1 MRTVTAYRGT
11 VSRSPAFLAALASL
25 AVPGLDPASVQAV
38 QTDPLRG
45 TAVAFV
51 TDAVGRR
58 WVVRCPLSAAAGARL
73 DAAARMAAAVSGRVS
88 VQVPRPSGTVEV
100 DHGPALV
107 SPFLPG
113 VAFDLAGLPAGPGL
127 AGHLGRVIAEIH
139 GLDRRLVD
147 ELGGPVYDAD
157 GARTARLADL
167 DRAATTG
174 HVPASLLERWEKA
187 LDDVTLW
194 RFAPTVVHG
203 GLTTGAVLA
212 DFADPTTTASGSIA
226 ALLGWDDTKVA
237 DPADD
242 FAALVSEA
250 HPSAVDSVIEA
261 YANARPEGVDPHLR
275 RRALLSSEF
284 AMVRRLLVAVSV
296 DDPDHVRWHATRLRR
311 LAGEVA
317 DDDFAPEAPAL
328 PRVKPTVVA
337 LDDEEAARLGEAD
350 RHTQA
355 WDASATQEFTSPT
368 LIARAPEPGSRVT
381 EPSGAPDALDR
392 PATAATDQP
401 GSDESPVQPDSEE
414 SLSNGDGPQ
423 QPA

>member
-1 MRTVTAYRGT
+1 MGP
-11 VSRSPAFLAALASL
+11 VSSSPAFLAALASL

-58 WVVRCPLSAAAGARL
+58 WVVRSPLTSATGARL
-73 DAAARMAAAVSGRVS
+73 DSAARVATAVSGRLS
-88 VQVPRPSGTVEV
+88 VQVPRPSGTVEAG
-100 DHGPALV
+100 HGPAIVGPL
-107 SPFLPG
+107 LPG
-113 VAFDLAGLPAGPGL
+113 VAFDFALLPAGPGL

-139 GLDRRLVD
+139 ALDRRLVD
-147 ELGGPVYDAD
+147 DAGGPVYDAD
-157 GARTARLADL
+157 SARAARLADL
-167 DRAATTG
+167 DRAAATG
-174 HVPASLLERWEKA
+174 HVPSSLLERWEQA

-212 DFADPTTTASGSIA
+212 DFADPTTAASGSVTA
-226 ALLGWDDTKVA
+226 VLGWDETKVG
-237 DPADD
+237 DPAED

-250 HPSAVDSVIEA
+250 HPAAVDSVIEA

-275 RRALLSSEF
+275 RRALLASEF

-296 DDPDHVRWHATRLRR
+296 DDPDQTRWHATRLRR
-311 LAGEVA
+311 LAGEVS
-317 DDDFAPEAPAL
+317 DEDFAPEAPAV
-328 PRVKPTVVA
+328 PPVKPTVVA
-337 LDDEEAARLGEAD
+337 IDDQEAARVGEAD

-355 WDASATQEFTSPT
+355 WDTSTTQELTSPT
-368 LIARAPEPGSRVT
+368 LIARSPEAPEPPEPGEDPEPDEST
-381 EPSGAPDALDR
+381 EPHAESADAGEDAEGSLGDGDR
-392 PATAATDQP
+392 P
-401 GSDESPVQPDSEE
+401 E
-414 SLSNGDGPQ
+414 

>member
-1 MRTVTAYRGT
+1 M
-11 VSRSPAFLAALASL
+11 SRSPAFLAALASL

-73 DAAARMAAAVSGRVS
+73 DAAARTTAAVSGRLS

-107 SPFLPG
+107 SPLLPG
-113 VAFDLAGLPAGPGL
+113 VAFALAGIPAGPGL
-127 AGHLGRVIAEIH
+127 AGQVGRVIADVH
-139 GLDRRLVD
+139 GLDRRIVD

-157 GARTARLADL
+157 SARTARLADL

-174 HVPASLLERWEKA
+174 HVPAALLERWEKA

-203 GLTTGAVLA
+203 GIVTGAVLA
-212 DFADPTTTASGSIA
+212 DFADPTTAASGSVT
-226 ALLGWDDTKVA
+226 ALLGWDDTKVG
-237 DPADD
+237 DPAED

-250 HPSAVDSVIEA
+250 HPSAVDSIIEA

-275 RRALLSSEF
+275 RRALLASEF
-284 AMVRRLLVAVSV
+284 AVVRHLLVAMSI
-296 DDPDHVRWHATRLRR
+296 DDPDQVRWHATRLRR
-311 LAGEVA
+311 LAGEVS
-317 DDDFAPEAPAL
+317 DDDFAPDAPAV
-328 PRVKPTVVA
+328 PPVKPTVVA
-337 LDDEEAARLGEAD
+337 LDDDAAAREEEAD

-355 WDASATQEFTSPT
+355 WDTSATQELTSPT
-368 LIARAPEPGSRVT
+368 LVARAPEP
-381 EPSGAPDALDR
+381 A
-392 PATAATDQP
+392 
-401 GSDESPVQPDSEE
+401 SEE
-414 SLSNGDGPQ
+414 SLGDEASLGDEESLGDGDGPQ